1 MYSKLA
7 ALEIFRKTL
16 PNGYDVV
23 EEWTIE
29 CDYGWVFFAQSSRFL
44 VSQDSQDIAIGSA
57 GALVEKATGNI
68 IHFESGYSTETSLEM
83 YESGLLIHDS
93 IDIFITEIFDEREAI
108 SLVMSL
114 QLRYIVPEFDCGVVW
129 RVPKQYKYSQI
140 KQFLCKLPCR
150 FNIGSPYACWQQLE
164 QLKASKA
171 LKFEILPNAGFQ
183 NLA

>member
-108 SLVMSL
+108 SLVMM
-114 QLRYIVPEFDCGVVW
+114 Y
-129 RVPKQYKYSQI
+129 
-140 KQFLCKLPCR
+140 
-150 FNIGSPYACWQQLE
+150 
-164 QLKASKA
+164 
-171 LKFEILPNAGFQ
+171 
-183 NLA
+183 